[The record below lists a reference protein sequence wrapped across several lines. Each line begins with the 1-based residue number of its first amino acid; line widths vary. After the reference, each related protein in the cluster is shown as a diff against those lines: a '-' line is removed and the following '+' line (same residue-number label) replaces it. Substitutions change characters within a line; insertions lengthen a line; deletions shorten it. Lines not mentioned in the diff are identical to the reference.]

1 MKRAAEERMMMCLCG
16 ACACAFYNT
25 PGNKIKRKNTKQQRR
40 DICDFCNYRYGFD
53 YLVKFGSGDL
63 RNSGKMQ
70 NRTLESRNRTGY
82 SQDVSRKTTV
92 VPAGRGI

>member
-1 MKRAAEERMMMCLCG
+1 MMCLCG

-40 DICDFCNYRYGFD
+40 DICDFCNYRYGVD
-53 YLVKFGSGDL
+53 YLVKFGSDNL
-63 RNSGKMQ
+63 RNSGKTQ

-82 SQDVSRKTTV
+82 SQDVSRNATA
-92 VPAGRGI
+92 VPARRGI